1 MFILPISFRV
11 LIATSFYL
19 SNVPYAL
26 PKIESISKAKM
37 SEWDKLLK
45 AKMNQAYT
53 ISEMMSNAKVF
64 RDRNFN
70 QFCGTYIAF
79 KRIAKLLLN

>member
-26 PKIESISKAKM
+26 PKIEPISKAKM